1 MPPLGRRWTHVRAV
15 AALAGSLPLD
25 ADARDELVAA
35 AYVHDIG
42 YSDELSETGFH
53 PLDGARYLRR
63 QGRENLARL
72 VAHHSNARFEAKLRG
87 LANYEVEFPYGA
99 SLLDDAL
106 TVCDLTTSPDGKPV
120 SLHDRVREI
129 VERYGQE
136 HSTAIAVTAGLRDF
150 ERAEAVVDELGRAA

>member
-1 MPPLGRRWTHVRAV
+1 
-15 AALAGSLPLD
+15 LPLD
-25 ADARDELVAA
+25 TTAREELVAA

-42 YSDELSETGFH
+42 YSEELSDTGFH

-87 LANYEVEFPYGA
+87 FTDYEVEFPYGG

-106 TVCDLTTSPDGKPV
+106 TVCDMTTSPDGEPV
-120 SLHDRVREI
+120 TLKERVTEI

-136 HSTAIAVTAGLRDF
+136 HPTAIAIAAGLPDF
-150 ERAEAVVDELGRAA
+150 ERAEAAVNELG